1 MPESKYSIGGIKNG
15 ISILFFTMKEGVTD
29 AEYRITNRFGNFF
42 ILYQILQKNI
52 KMEKILFLLLTKSK
66 QYDIVLLQD

>member
-66 QYDIVLLQD
+66 KYDIVLLQD